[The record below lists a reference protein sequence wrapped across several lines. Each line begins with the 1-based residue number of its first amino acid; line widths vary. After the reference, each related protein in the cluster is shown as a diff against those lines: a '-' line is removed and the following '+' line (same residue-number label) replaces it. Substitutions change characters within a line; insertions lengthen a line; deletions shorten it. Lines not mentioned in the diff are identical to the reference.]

1 MFKEMY
7 IYILQM
13 YEMFHRGQTEMSN
26 KSLNKY
32 FPSIFFSEFIPLFIS
47 NISSIIAKHVKKKQA
62 SYIYLGNSHGEHDV
76 VPNECDLNG
85 TVYHQSIPHLL
96 HFSIVKND
104 PS

>member
-13 YEMFHRGQTEMSN
+13 YEMFHRGKTEMSN

-47 NISSIIAKHVKKKQA
+47 NISSIIAKHVKKK
-62 SYIYLGNSHGEHDV
+62 NK
-76 VPNECDLNG
+76 
-85 TVYHQSIPHLL
+85 LL
-96 HFSIVKND
+96 TFI
-104 PS
+104 